1 MVDEY
6 SILTKL
12 LFNAGRAWLKTHG
25 QGLRVDLA
33 GLCYTS
39 AAEENHE
46 KMRDLPPKFLAAMI
60 AVLPLPGSPRYNGDD
75 QKVVDQALS
84 DLEIYK
90 KAGVDSVF
98 LENDHDLPYIQPPLD
113 EKGIALM
120 TRIAREARKRFDG
133 PIGIQM
139 LEAANITSLEI
150 AAEADLDYVRVEAFV
165 FAHVGGSG
173 IINGSAGKILR
184 RRKELEAEHIKV
196 FADVKKKHGSH
207 SLTIDLDIR
216 DEIMQAEFFLADGV
230 IVTSQ
235 FTGIKP
241 DTNDLIKAKSV
252 TKLPVLI
259 GSGMTPQNIRDYMPL
274 ADGFIVGSYFRKD
287 GKFLKTLQPERL
299 DEFMKDFA
307 RSRRIEIG

>member
-1 MVDEY
+1 MLY
-6 SILTKL
+6 FSRQRRILIKSIRT
-12 LFNAGRAWLKTHG
+12 
-25 QGLRVDLA
+25 
-33 GLCYTS
+33 
-39 AAEENHE
+39 
-46 KMRDLPPKFLAAMI
+46 LPPKFLAAMI
-60 AVLPLPGSPRYNGDD
+60 AVLPLPGAPRYAGDD
-75 QKVVDQALS
+75 DRVMDQALS

-90 KAGVDSVF
+90 KAGVDSIL

-120 TRIAREARKRFDG
+120 TKIAKEARKRFDG

-150 AAEADLDYVRVEAFV
+150 AAEADLDFIRVEAFV

-184 RRKELEAEHIKV
+184 RRKELDAEQIRV

-207 SLTIDLDIR
+207 SLTIDLDIK
-216 DEIMQAEFFLADGV
+216 DEIIQAEFFLADGV

-235 FTGIKP
+235 FTGIQP
-241 DTNDLIKAKSV
+241 DRDDLVKARSA

-259 GSGMTPQNIRDYMPL
+259 GSGMTPQNINAYMPL
-274 ADGFIVGSYFRKD
+274 ADGFIVGSCFRKD
-287 GKFLKTLQPERL
+287 GKFLETLEPERL
-299 DEFMKDFA
+299 DQFMKAFTA
-307 RSRRIEIG
+307 SRKT

>member
-1 MVDEY
+1 MK
-6 SILTKL
+6 S
-12 LFNAGRAWLKTHG
+12 A
-25 QGLRVDLA
+25 RVFPD
-33 GLCYTS
+33 
-39 AAEENHE
+39 
-46 KMRDLPPKFLAAMI
+46 KFLAAMI
-60 AVLPLPGSPRYNGDD
+60 AVLPLPGSPLYDGDD
-75 QKVVDQALS
+75 QRVTDQALA
-84 DLEIYK
+84 DLDMYK
-90 KAGVDSVF
+90 RAGVDSIIF
-98 LENDHDLPYIQPPLD
+98 ENDHDLPYIQPPLD

-120 TRIAREARKRFDG
+120 TEISKEARKRFNG

-150 AAEADLDYVRVEAFV
+150 AADADLDFIRVEAFV

-184 RRKELEAEHIKV
+184 RRKELNAEHIKV

-216 DEIMQAEFFLADGV
+216 DEIMQAEFFLVDGV

-235 FTGIKP
+235 FTGVNP
-241 DTNDLIKAKSV
+241 DKNDLIKARKA

-259 GSGMTPQNIRDYMPL
+259 GSGMNANNISEYLPL

-287 GKFLKTLQPERL
+287 GKFLEKLESERL
-299 DEFMKDFA
+299 SRFMELFVSA
-307 RSRRIEIG
+307 RKSILHPSA

>member
-1 MVDEY
+1 M
-6 SILTKL
+6 K
-12 LFNAGRAWLKTHG
+12 KT
-25 QGLRVDLA
+25 
-33 GLCYTS
+33 
-39 AAEENHE
+39 
-46 KMRDLPPKFLAAMI
+46 RDLPPKFLAAMI
-60 AVLPLPGSPRYNGDD
+60 AVLPLPGSPLYDGNDH
-75 QKVVDQALS
+75 KIIDQALS

-90 KAGVDSVF
+90 KAGVDSVL

-113 EKGIALM
+113 EKGISLM
-120 TRIAREARKRFDG
+120 TNIAREVRRRFDG
-133 PIGIQM
+133 PIGVQM

-150 AAEADLDYVRVEAFV
+150 ASEADLDYIRVEAFV

-184 RRKELEAEHIKV
+184 RRKELDAERIKV

-207 SLTIDLDIR
+207 SLTVDLDIR
-216 DEIMQAEFFLADGV
+216 DEIMQAEFFLVDGV

-259 GSGMTPQNIRDYMPL
+259 GSGMTPQNIGDYLPL

-287 GKFLKTLQPERL
+287 GKFLETLQPERV
-299 DEFMKDFA
+299 DEFMKVFG
-307 RSRRIEIG
+307 RLRKTEIG